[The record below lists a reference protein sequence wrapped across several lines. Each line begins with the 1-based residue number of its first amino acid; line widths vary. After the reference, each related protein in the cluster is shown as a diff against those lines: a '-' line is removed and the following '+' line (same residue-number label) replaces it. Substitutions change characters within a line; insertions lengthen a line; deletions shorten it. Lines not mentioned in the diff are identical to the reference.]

1 VTEQARNRLYLFA
14 HCACDC
20 GRPSAH
26 KFRTQRAAASTRGI
40 WHCRRSLYASCG
52 LKLSGRCIPHF
63 GKRRRLTIRP
73 ITTAATRRREFAY
86 PDDKPEPNRL
96 WRPRVKV
103 KDCRLPGSSG
113 ANRSAGIT
121 SGLPVNGK
129 FAFGPKPSREQG
141 HVTTTL
147 LSCCTNAEP
156 GERAGYSSGLRCRH
170 RSPSPMEHIR
180 DEGGSLASARSGG
193 GARSRFRWRHGRGGR
208 V

>member
-1 VTEQARNRLYLFA
+1 MPDQVAKGIATHPLFPRSHRACIACEYRSRVVLDFGVTEQARNRLYLFA
-14 HCACDC
+14 HCACDR

-103 KDCRLPGSSG
+103 KDCRPTGMH
-113 ANRSAGIT
+113 
-121 SGLPVNGK
+121 
-129 FAFGPKPSREQG
+129 GPPLRRKRNVRMSQ
-141 HVTTTL
+141 V
-147 LSCCTNAEP
+147 
-156 GERAGYSSGLRCRH
+156 GLRKC
-170 RSPSPMEHIR
+170 IR
-180 DEGGSLASARSGG
+180 PLLE
-193 GARSRFRWRHGRGGR
+193 
-208 V
+208 

>member
-1 VTEQARNRLYLFA
+1 MAKGIATHPLFHVPTARASLVNTGQEWCWIWRDGEARNRLYLFA
-14 HCACDC
+14 HRACDR

-103 KDCRLPGSSG
+103 KDCRQLLPYRITEGFPVIRLESW
-113 ANRSAGIT
+113 NNLQKRT
-121 SGLPVNGK
+121 SGPRRPRLSY
-129 FAFGPKPSREQG
+129 GPAPSSSNRALLRLLFSFVLIVASRPH
-141 HVTTTL
+141 HVL
-147 LSCCTNAEP
+147 
-156 GERAGYSSGLRCRH
+156 
-170 RSPSPMEHIR
+170 
-180 DEGGSLASARSGG
+180 
-193 GARSRFRWRHGRGGR
+193 
-208 V
+208 